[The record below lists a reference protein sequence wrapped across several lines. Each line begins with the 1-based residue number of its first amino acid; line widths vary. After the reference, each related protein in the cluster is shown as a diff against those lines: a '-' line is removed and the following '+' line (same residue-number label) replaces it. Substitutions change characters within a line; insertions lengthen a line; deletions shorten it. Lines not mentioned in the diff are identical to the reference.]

1 MTPDVIAALR
11 LLMLPTVALVVI
23 VVAAPGRLELAARI
37 YALIVGVV
45 ALVVA
50 IRALRRTDTP
60 EEPLRTAGKPA
71 DRERRPPPSLTRA
84 EQLAALGVASSFDL
98 QYRLVP
104 QLRATAAGLLES
116 RRGIVLDTDPD
127 AARRVLGDE
136 AWELV
141 RPMRPAPEDRVS
153 RGLTPAQL
161 SRVADALERI

>member
-1 MTPDVIAALR
+1 MTRDVIAALR
-11 LLMLPTVALVVI
+11 LLVLPTVALVVI

-50 IRALRRTDTP
+50 IRALRRIDTP
-60 EEPLRTAGKPA
+60 EEPLRRAGKPA
-71 DRERRPPPSLTRA
+71 DRERRPPPSLIRA

-104 QLRATAAGLLES
+104 QLRATAADLLES
-116 RRGIVLDTDPD
+116 RRRIVLETDPD

-141 RPMRPAPEDRVS
+141 RPMRPAPEDRIS
-153 RGLTPAQL
+153 RGLTSAQL
-161 SRVADALERI
+161 SRVVDALERI

>member
-1 MTPDVIAALR
+1 VKPDLIAALR
-11 LLMLPTVALVVI
+11 SLVLPTVALVVI
-23 VVAAPGRLELAARI
+23 VGGAPGRAELAARI

-50 IRALRRTDTP
+50 IRALRRTDAP
-60 EEPLRTAGKPA
+60 EAPLRRAGEPVE
-71 DRERRPPPSLTRA
+71 RERRPPPSLTRA

-116 RRGIVLDTDPD
+116 RRRIDLDADPD
-127 AARRVLGDE
+127 AARRALGDE

-141 RPMRPAPEDRVS
+141 RPMRPAPVDRIS

-161 SRVADALERI
+161 TRVADALERI